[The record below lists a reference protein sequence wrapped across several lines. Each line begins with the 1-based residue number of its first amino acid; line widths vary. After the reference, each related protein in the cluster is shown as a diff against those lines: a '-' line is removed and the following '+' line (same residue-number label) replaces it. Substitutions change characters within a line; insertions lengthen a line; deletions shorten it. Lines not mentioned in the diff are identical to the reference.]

1 MNNLLPN
8 NRVIKA
14 RAVYYLSKREYSRS
28 ELTKKLA
35 TAIYVKNDSL
45 ENTDLTGLTAS
56 LRHPTTEEINE
67 VLDDLQQQGFLND
80 TRFASN
86 TVKRQAVKYGAAR
99 ISAVLSQH
107 QLDTDTVS
115 DLIQELKDTELQRCY
130 TVWLKRFDGYGIN
143 ALQLL
148 SYQDRQVVLGKQ
160 GRFLTQRGFN
170 ADVIRK
176 VLQGWQPD
184 TL

>member
-1 MNNLLPN
+1 MNTVLPN
-8 NRVIKA
+8 HRIIKA
-14 RAVYYLSKREYSRS
+14 RAVYYLSKRDYSRS

-35 TAIYVKNDSL
+35 TAIYIKNDSL
-45 ENTDLTGLTAS
+45 ENTDLTAS
-56 LRHPTTEEINE
+56 LRHPTIEEINE
-67 VLDDLQQQGFLND
+67 VLDDLHKQGFLND
-80 TRFASN
+80 ARFASS

-99 ISAVLSQH
+99 ISFVLSQH

-130 TVWLKRFDGYGIN
+130 TVWLKRFDGYGVDV
-143 ALQLL
+143 LRLL
-148 SYQDRQVVLGKQ
+148 SYPDRQVALGKQ

>member
-1 MNNLLPN
+1 MNTLLPN

-14 RAVYYLSKREYSRS
+14 RAVYYLSKRDYSRS

-45 ENTDLTGLTAS
+45 ENIDTTDLLRYPTA
-56 LRHPTTEEINE
+56 EEINE
-67 VLDDLQQQGFLND
+67 VLDDLQKQDFLND
-80 TRFASN
+80 ARFASS
-86 TVKRQAVKYGAAR
+86 TVKRQALKYGTAR
-99 ISAVLSQH
+99 VSAVLSQH
-107 QLDTDTVS
+107 QLDTHTVS
-115 DLIQELKDTELQRCY
+115 NLIQELKDTELQRCY
-130 TVWLKRFDGYGIN
+130 TVWLKRFNGYSIN
-143 ALQLL
+143 VLQLL
-148 SYQDRQVVLGKQ
+148 SYPDRQAALAKQ

-184 TL
+184 KL